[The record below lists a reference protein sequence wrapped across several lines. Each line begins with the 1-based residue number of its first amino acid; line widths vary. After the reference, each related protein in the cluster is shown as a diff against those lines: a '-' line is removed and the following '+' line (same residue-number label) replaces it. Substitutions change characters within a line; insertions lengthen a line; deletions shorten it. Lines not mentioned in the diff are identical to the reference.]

1 MQDMNTESGSGTPL
15 PPGRYQ
21 VEDLVIDTWVRQVT
35 RDGADLGISGLSFDL
50 LWALV
55 RLAPRLVSFDAL
67 MEQVWPGLV
76 IGPETVTQR
85 VKLLRQALGDK
96 AENPRYIF
104 AVRGHG
110 YRMPA
115 AAVRAPADFETI
127 IMPIFVA
134 APEPVSAPAP
144 ALADVA
150 QGSGAGVPNRRWMLP
165 AALLVLVAGGAWWA
179 LAHRRGQPQPQIPIA
194 AAVLPSGSVAVVPF
208 ANLTGDPAKEYF
220 GDGMAEEMIN
230 ALGQVP
236 GLKVPART
244 SSFAYK
250 GRNLDVRQIG
260 QDLGVSTILEG
271 SVRSAGSRI
280 RITAQLID
288 AHSGY
293 QLWSQ
298 SYDRDS
304 GDIFRLE
311 DELAAAILNALQVN
325 LNGIG
330 AGHGGPGPADAEC
343 RGLRSVSA
351 GRGDDVRRRP
361 RPGACAGAI
370 SARDCA

>member
-15 PPGRYQ
+15 PAGRYQ
-21 VEDLVIDTWVRQVT
+21 IEDLVVDTWVRQVT
-35 RDGADLGISGLSFDL
+35 RNGAELVISGLSFDL

-55 RLAPRLVSFDAL
+55 RVAPHLVSFDAL

-76 IGPETVTQR
+76 IGPETR
-85 VKLLRQALGDK
+85 HPAGQAPEAG
-96 AENPRYIF
+96 AGGQSRNPRYIF

-115 AAVRAPADFETI
+115 AAVRAPADFETT
-127 IMPIFVA
+127 IMPILVPG
-134 APEPVSAPAP
+134 PEPARPCPLSAA
-144 ALADVA
+144 
-150 QGSGAGVPNRRWMLP
+150 VPRQ
-165 AALLVLVAGGAWWA
+165 
-179 LAHRRGQPQPQIPIA
+179 RRGCRVKSSLDAPCGPPGPGGGRRVVGTGTPGRANSA
-194 AAVLPSGSVAVVPF
+194 ARSDRRLPCSRADRSPSCPLP
-208 ANLTGDPAKEYF
+208 NLTGDPAKDYF

-260 QDLGVSTILEG
+260 QDLGVNTILEG

-280 RITAQLID
+280 RITAQLIN

-304 GDIFRLE
+304 GDIFKLE
-311 DELAAAILNALQVN
+311 DELAAAILK
-325 LNGIG
+325 
-330 AGHGGPGPADAEC
+330 HC
-343 RGLRSVSA
+343 RSISTVWPRS
-351 GRGDDVRRRP
+351 RLLKPRRR
-361 RPGACAGAI
+361 RMSRLTICTCR
-370 SARDCA
+370 ARR